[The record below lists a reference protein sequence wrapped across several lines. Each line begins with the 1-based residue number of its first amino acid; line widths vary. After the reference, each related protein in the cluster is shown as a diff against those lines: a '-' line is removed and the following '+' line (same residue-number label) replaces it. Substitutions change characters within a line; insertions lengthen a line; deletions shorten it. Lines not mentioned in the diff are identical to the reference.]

1 MFLWNP
7 AKNGSKPVTE
17 TVLNDFRKLKLPN
30 KGLIETGKDMVKL
43 QITDADIKERAF
55 LGKKLN
61 SSEIFQEKPKKEG

>member
-61 SSEIFQEKPKKEG
+61 SSEIFQENPKKEG